1 MMKRERDEKD
11 EKNSI
16 FIVFWNIS
24 QGTLNDF
31 IIFLFE
37 GGTFLSYIFSEE
49 EKENWC
55 FKNKKKTAS
64 KFCNT
69 RFFLTFKSKLKI
81 NKQRKIRKI

>member
-49 EKENWC
+49 EENWC

-69 RFFLTFKSKLKI
+69 RFFFDF
-81 NKQRKIRKI
+81 